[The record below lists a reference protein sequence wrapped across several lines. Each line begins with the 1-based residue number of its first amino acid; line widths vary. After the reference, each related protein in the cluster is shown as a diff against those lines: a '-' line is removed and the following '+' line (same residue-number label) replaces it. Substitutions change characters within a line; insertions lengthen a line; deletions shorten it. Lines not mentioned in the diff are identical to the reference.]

1 MVLEDDCM
9 SLLVVPSLLLSALC
23 ATQNL
28 MVPTVVFFSTGVV
41 GIIGSCCVTGMKEI
55 EKGNRLRRLR
65 RKEAVRFFTK
75 NETGKW
81 QK

>member
-55 EKGNRLRRLR
+55 EKGNRLRRRLL
-65 RKEAVRFFTK
+65 AVRFFTK